1 MLSLFS
7 QDFQLEEGI
16 KLLSMPKEGKPL
28 RFCILEQGVAGYLY
42 WTNDKRTVK
51 SPVPFKE
58 TPNIQADTSPKQF
71 AMMPV
76 YDLQTGVIS
85 VFEMTAKGLLKFIM
99 QTQKDGDFD
108 LLDMSCGIKI
118 SATGSGM
125 NTKYDFAITQLNPI
139 NGTKEEKEVAL
150 QEKVVQIQAAF
161 SESDYFDGS
170 WKEKVFNA
178 PKTSS
183 LTSDLKA
190 ATINA
195 KDEM

>member
-28 RFCILEQGVAGYLY
+28 RFCILEQGIAGYLY

-51 SPVPFKE
+51 SPTPFKE

-76 YDLQTGVIS
+76 YDLQTGSIS
-85 VFEMTAKGLLKFIM
+85 IFEMTAKGLLKFIM

-125 NTKYDFAITQLNPI
+125 NTKYDFTITQLNPI
-139 NGTKEEKEVAL
+139 NGTKEEKEAAL
-150 QEKVVQIQAAF
+150 QEKVVQIKAAF
-161 SESDYFDGS
+161 NESDYFDGS
-170 WKEKVFNA
+170 WKEKVFI
-178 PKTSS
+178 KTNS
-183 LTSDLKA
+183 LTTDLKA
-190 ATINA
+190 AKINA
-195 KDEM
+195 DDVM